1 MHIRLFA
8 AVALATWLAVGAG
21 AAVVYVDANAPGPV
35 HNGASWSN
43 AFKTISAGIDSVA
56 YGGDVWIKSGT
67 YRETVRA
74 KSYVNLYGGF
84 LGHESS
90 PSQRI
95 IGAFPTVIDAGWGGA
110 VVTVPIE
117 AWIVLDGLTVRHGL
131 ANNGGG
137 IFCDKSSNVN
147 IRNCRI
153 ENCRALTTGGG
164 VYYGKYTLG
173 EMTDCVITGCSAPNG
188 GGGVVEYHSYPTW
201 QRIVIAGNTATQGG
215 GGLYCPGHSGAYLAN
230 CTLVGNTAGATG
242 GAAHALAEGTSTFDY
257 CIISGNSAP
266 SGGGLYGEGIGA
278 MPIFSHCDFWQNANG
293 DWAGSILPPS
303 QMAANFFADPLF
315 VRPDSDEYHLLS
327 GSPCAGVGAYPLEPV
342 CPIERIGVAKSLE
355 DGVQVRLAGKIV
367 SGTDGDI
374 TYIQEPDRAGAV
386 AAAGLTG
393 CAQGDVIASVS
404 GTISTDPNGARVLE
418 ASSGSSPIRGA
429 YQPKPLAVRPSW
441 LESATGLYVRTWG
454 SVTEVFDG
462 GFTISDGSVS
472 ATVRWSGPSVS
483 LGSYVGVTGIHA
495 IDEEFAAVDIRI
507 M

>member
-1 MHIRLFA
+1 MPTRFFA
-8 AVALATWLAVGAG
+8 TVALAAWLAVSAG
-21 AAVVYVDANAPGPV
+21 AAVVYVDASAPGPV
-35 HNGASWSN
+35 HNGASWST
-43 AFKTISAGIDSVA
+43 AFRTISAGINSVA

-84 LGHESS
+84 LGHETS
-90 PSQRI
+90 PSERI
-95 IGAFPTVIDAGWGGA
+95 IGAFPTVIDAGWQGA

-117 AWIVLDGLTVRHGL
+117 AWVVLDGLTVRHGL

-153 ENCRALTTGGG
+153 ENCKALTTGGG

-242 GAAHALAEGTSTFDY
+242 GAAHALAEGTATFSH

-278 MPIFSHCDFWQNANG
+278 MPVFSHCDFWQNANG
-293 DWAGSILPPS
+293 DWAGNIPAPP

-315 VRPDSDEYHLLS
+315 IKPDCGEYHLS
-327 GSPCAGVGAYPLEPV
+327 PGSPCAGVGAYPLEPV
-342 CPIERIGVAKSLE
+342 CRIERIGVAKALL
-355 DGVQVRLAGKIV
+355 DGAQVQLAGKIV
-367 SGTDGDI
+367 SGTDGG
-374 TYIQEPDRAGAV
+374 TAYIQEPDRACGIAV
-386 AAAGLTG
+386 RGLSG
-393 CAQGDVIASVS
+393 CAQGDVIASIS
-404 GTISTDPNGARVLE
+404 GTLSTDPSGARVLE
-418 ASSGSSPIRGA
+418 ADSGSSLIPGA
-429 YQPKPLAVRPSW
+429 YQPRPLAVRLSW
-441 LESATGLYVRTWG
+441 LSSTTGRYVRTWG
-454 SVTEVFDG
+454 RVTEVFDG
-462 GFTISDGSVS
+462 GFTISDGSTPVTVQWSGGVS
-472 ATVRWSGPSVS
+472 AGSFVRLEGVYTINGRFRTASV
-483 LGSYVGVTGIHA
+483 
-495 IDEEFAAVDIRI
+495 R
-507 M
+507 